1 MNTPRPTTVT
11 IASVL
16 LLLVSLFDLPT
27 PWINGPP
34 PPFSYIILG
43 LGVCGLTAVF
53 GLWKL
58 KPWGMWLS
66 IILAV
71 VALIPA
77 ILGLIGAPLVG
88 KVVSALVFVVYALV
102 LVLVMLPATRKA
114 VTAARTPV
122 ARA

>member
-16 LLLVSLFDLPT
+16 LLLESLFNLTAPFT
-27 PWINGPP
+27 NGPSAP
-34 PPFSYIILG
+34 LSYIIFG
-43 LGVCGLTAVF
+43 LGVCGLPAVF

-71 VALIPA
+71 VALLPA
-77 ILGLIGAPLVG
+77 ILDLIGAPLVG
-88 KVVSALVFVVYALV
+88 KVVSALVFVFYALV

-114 VTAARTPV
+114 VTAVRTPV
-122 ARA
+122 ARV

>member
-16 LLLVSLFDLPT
+16 LLLMSLFNLSAPFTNGPT
-27 PWINGPP
+27 PPL
-34 PPFSYIILG
+34 SYIIFG
-43 LGVCGLTAVF
+43 LGVCGLPAVF

-71 VALIPA
+71 VALLPP
-77 ILGLIGAPLVG
+77 ILGLIGAPLAG
-88 KVVSALVFVVYALV
+88 PVVSALVFVVYALV

-114 VTAARTPV
+114 VTAVRTPV
-122 ARA
+122 ARV